1 MSMNNEVTKDAMIAS
16 IETVK
21 AIEDFLTDW
30 WSVNELYETSS
41 KAVTALCNVAGK
53 DANFMDVTMR
63 DFINQHIMM
72 IDLLKEVTKKG
83 GEV

>member
-1 MSMNNEVTKDAMIAS
+1 MNNEVTKVAMIAS
-16 IETVK
+16 IDAVQ

-83 GEV
+83 DEL

>member
-1 MSMNNEVTKDAMIAS
+1 MNNEVTKDAMIAS
-16 IETVK
+16 IDAVQ

-41 KAVTALCNVAGK
+41 KAVTELCNVAGK

-83 GEV
+83 DEL

>member
-1 MSMNNEVTKDAMIAS
+1 MNNEVTKDAMIAS
-16 IETVK
+16 IDAVQ

-53 DANFMDVTMR
+53 DANFMDVTIR

-83 GEV
+83 DEL

>member
-1 MSMNNEVTKDAMIAS
+1 MNNEVTKDAMIAS
-16 IETVK
+16 IDAVQ

-30 WSVNELYETSS
+30 WSVNELYATSS

-53 DANFMDVTMR
+53 DANFVDVTMR

-83 GEV
+83 DEL

>member
-1 MSMNNEVTKDAMIAS
+1 MNNEVTKDAMIAS
-16 IETVK
+16 IDAVQ
-21 AIEDFLTDW
+21 AIEDFLTDL

-83 GEV
+83 DEL

>member
-16 IETVK
+16 IETVE
-21 AIEDFLTDW
+21 AIEEFLSEW
-30 WSVNELYETSS
+30 WSVNELYESS
-41 KAVTALCNVAGK
+41 AKAVSQLVDLAQRDPKIMTVEL
-53 DANFMDVTMR
+53 R